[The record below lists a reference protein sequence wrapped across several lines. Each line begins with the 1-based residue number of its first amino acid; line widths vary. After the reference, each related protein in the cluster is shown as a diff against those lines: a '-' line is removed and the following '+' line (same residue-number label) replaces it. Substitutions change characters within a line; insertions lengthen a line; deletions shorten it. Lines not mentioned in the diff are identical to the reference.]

1 MRRFAPILIVS
12 SLLSLSACTWVDL
25 APAAR
30 AIKVIPAGAAP
41 AGCQQRSEI
50 EVSITNKVGFYERN
64 DLKVRDELET
74 LARNEA
80 PGVQADT
87 LQPLGEPKDGTQ
99 RFAAWR
105 CQR

>member
-1 MRRFAPILIVS
+1 MRRLISVFS
-12 SLLSLSACTWVDL
+12 VASVLALSACTWVDL

-30 AIKVIPAGAAP
+30 AVKVIPAGAAP
-41 AGCQQRSEI
+41 VGCQQRSEI

-64 DLKVRDELET
+64 TLKVRDELET

-105 CQR
+105 CQG